1 MTDLDKYI
9 KPIAKTTESILLKMN
24 IDNNISMHMNKCLK
38 LIGDITKEINNIVE
52 LKKKISSMDTKEKL
66 NTINTIIIKV
76 FKTDIIK
83 KILSETQINDVLNFC
98 KNEETMNIILDMVS
112 WVADA
117 FLNKLDTNNDGVVT
131 KEEATNCYT
140 NCCLGITKKNPDG
153 CSCYGTDGCCSCC
166 TPFVKSTSKCWTNC
180 LFAIC
185 CADNDEI
192 NINSPK
198 V

>member
-1 MTDLDKYI
+1 MSNLEKYI
-9 KPIAKTTESILLKMN
+9 EPIAKTTESILLKMN
-24 IDNNISMHMNKCLK
+24 INSNITMSMNKCLK
-38 LIGDITKEINNIVE
+38 IIGDITKAINNIVE
-52 LKKKISSMDTKEKL
+52 LKNKISSMDTKEKL
-66 NTINTIIIKV
+66 NTINSIIIKV

-117 FLNKLDTNNDGVVT
+117 FLNKLDANNDGIVT
-131 KEEATNCYT
+131 KKEATNCYT

-153 CSCYGTDGCCSCC
+153 CSCYGDDGCCSCC
-166 TPFVKSTSKCWTNC
+166 TSCVKSTAKCWTSC
-180 LFAIC
+180 LFTIC
-185 CADNDEI
+185 CADDGEI